1 MSKILFQK
9 AMEIAKN
16 AIALDEEGNY
26 DTAIKRYLES
36 ADILMR
42 YIQLS
47 TNPEMK
53 RICYERAQE
62 YIRRAS
68 ELREA
73 TPSRRRKVSR
83 PRGKRKDG
91 KAPKSSEPL
100 TEEEE
105 KLRDAISETIVVEK
119 PNIKLS
125 EVANLETAKQALR
138 ESIIL
143 PILRPDLFKGG
154 RQPWKGILL
163 YGPPGCGKTY
173 LSKAIAT
180 ECDATFL
187 NADAASLV
195 SKWLGESERLIKEL
209 FSLAREEAPSIVFI
223 DEDNDPSDRHYHGT
237 HVAGTIAA
245 EGNNGIGVSGV
256 MWHAQIMPLQI
267 FDLFNQ
273 SSLYAAIIQS
283 INIISAIEYAVDN
296 GARIINCSFGG
307 APYSQSFYDIL
318 EYANQHEVLVVC
330 AAGNAENN
338 NDILPLYPASYDLPN
353 IISVAATNESDEL
366 SSYSNYG
373 LQSVDVAAPGGSGM
387 WGNIYSTVPP
397 ERITLFYD
405 DFESGGDQWYT
416 SGIYEAWSI
425 GYNATFSSNVIR
437 DSVLWYHENESSYL
451 RMIHPIDARNCRGL
465 VLTLEIAYD
474 LEEDFDYCYMEA
486 SWDSFNWYDVSYVT
500 GSSNGII
507 QYYEWYSELDLGQ
520 FYLGVRLDSDYSY
533 NYEGV
538 SVDNIKVSGISW
550 EFKGNEYNYKSGTS
564 MAAPVVSGIA
574 GLIWSLYPS

>member
-68 ELREA
+68 ELKEA

-223 DEDNDPSDRHYHGT
+223 DEVDSIATARGAKEMGGERRIKTQLLIEMDGMKAKKDERIIILGATNRPWDLDAAFRRRFEKKIYIGLPDVKARELMFKLNTREVEIAPDIDFSEFAKLTEGYTGSDISLLCREAVMMPIREIDLT
-237 HVAGTIAA
+237 QDITRIDKVRPVSRDDFIAA
-245 EGNNGIGVSGV
+245 
-256 MWHAQIMPLQI
+256 
-267 FDLFNQ
+267 
-273 SSLYAAIIQS
+273 
-283 INIISAIEYAVDN
+283 
-296 GARIINCSFGG
+296 
-307 APYSQSFYDIL
+307 
-318 EYANQHEVLVVC
+318 
-330 AAGNAENN
+330 
-338 NDILPLYPASYDLPN
+338 
-353 IISVAATNESDEL
+353 
-366 SSYSNYG
+366 
-373 LQSVDVAAPGGSGM
+373 
-387 WGNIYSTVPP
+387 
-397 ERITLFYD
+397 
-405 DFESGGDQWYT
+405 
-416 SGIYEAWSI
+416 
-425 GYNATFSSNVIR
+425 
-437 DSVLWYHENESSYL
+437 
-451 RMIHPIDARNCRGL
+451 
-465 VLTLEIAYD
+465 
-474 LEEDFDYCYMEA
+474 MEK
-486 SWDSFNWYDVSYVT
+486 
-500 GSSNGII
+500 
-507 QYYEWYSELDLGQ
+507 
-520 FYLGVRLDSDYSY
+520 
-533 NYEGV
+533 
-538 SVDNIKVSGISW
+538 IK
-550 EFKGNEYNYKSGTS
+550 
-564 MAAPVVSGIA
+564 PVVSPEELKQYDEWTQNYGME
-574 GLIWSLYPS
+574 

>member
-223 DEDNDPSDRHYHGT
+223 DEVDSIATARGAKEMGGERRIKTQLLIEMDGMKAKKDERIIILGATNRPWDLDAAFRRRFEKKIYIGLPDVKARELMFKLNTREVEIAPDIDFSEFAKLTEGYTGSDISLLCREAVMMPIREIDLT
-237 HVAGTIAA
+237 QDITRIDKVRPVSRDDFIAA
-245 EGNNGIGVSGV
+245 
-256 MWHAQIMPLQI
+256 
-267 FDLFNQ
+267 
-273 SSLYAAIIQS
+273 
-283 INIISAIEYAVDN
+283 
-296 GARIINCSFGG
+296 
-307 APYSQSFYDIL
+307 
-318 EYANQHEVLVVC
+318 
-330 AAGNAENN
+330 
-338 NDILPLYPASYDLPN
+338 
-353 IISVAATNESDEL
+353 
-366 SSYSNYG
+366 
-373 LQSVDVAAPGGSGM
+373 
-387 WGNIYSTVPP
+387 
-397 ERITLFYD
+397 
-405 DFESGGDQWYT
+405 
-416 SGIYEAWSI
+416 
-425 GYNATFSSNVIR
+425 
-437 DSVLWYHENESSYL
+437 
-451 RMIHPIDARNCRGL
+451 
-465 VLTLEIAYD
+465 
-474 LEEDFDYCYMEA
+474 MEK
-486 SWDSFNWYDVSYVT
+486 
-500 GSSNGII
+500 
-507 QYYEWYSELDLGQ
+507 
-520 FYLGVRLDSDYSY
+520 
-533 NYEGV
+533 
-538 SVDNIKVSGISW
+538 IK
-550 EFKGNEYNYKSGTS
+550 
-564 MAAPVVSGIA
+564 PVVSPEELKQYDEWTQNYGME
-574 GLIWSLYPS
+574 